1 MTSQR
6 RATAQAPANIAFIKY
21 WGNRDHR
28 WNLPQNSSLSM
39 NLDGLYAQTTVTW
52 TDEQPEDTLILN
64 GEPAAP
70 DALARVSTHLD
81 ILRSRLNLHARAAV
95 VSKNNFPMGAGI
107 ASSAA
112 AFAALTVAGASAA
125 GAELSERELTTIARI
140 GSGSASRS
148 IPSGYVEWLAGNSHE
163 ESFAESIAA
172 PDHWSLVDVI
182 AVVSQDHKRVGSK
195 AGHRSAD
202 TSDLQAARVSGAESR
217 LAVCRRAVL
226 ERDFTTFAKVVEL
239 DSNLMHAVMMT
250 SDPPLFYWLPPTL
263 TIMEAVRG
271 WRADG
276 LHVCYTLDAGANV
289 HCLCERES
297 VDAVSAALRTISG
310 VVDVRIASAGQGARL
325 ISE

>member
-52 TDEQPEDTLILN
+52 TDDQPEDTLILN

-297 VDAVSAALRTISG
+297 VDAVSAALRAISG

>member
-297 VDAVSAALRTISG
+297 VDAVSAALRAISG